1 MTKKVNATS
10 GGLDFPIELDFETKK
25 WHAPSVPPEGEFPL
39 IVHTDDQRFEV
50 YSDGT
55 FAEVES

>member
-1 MTKKVNATS
+1 VTKTVRATS
-10 GGLDFPIELDFETKK
+10 GDLEFTIELDFETKK
-25 WHAPSVPPEGEFPL
+25 LSAPSVPPEGEFPL

-55 FAEVES
+55 FADVER

>member
-1 MTKKVNATS
+1 MTQTVKATS
-10 GGLDFPIELDFETKK
+10 GGEDFEIELDLETRN
-25 WHAPSVPPEGEFPL
+25 WHATAVPPEGEFPL
-39 IVHTDDQRFEV
+39 IVHADDKRFEV